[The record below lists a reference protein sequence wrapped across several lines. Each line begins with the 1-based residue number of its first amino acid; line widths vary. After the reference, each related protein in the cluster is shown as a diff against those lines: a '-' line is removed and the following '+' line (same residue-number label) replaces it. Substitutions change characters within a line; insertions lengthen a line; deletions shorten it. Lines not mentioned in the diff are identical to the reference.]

1 MKAGATYKLVVSV
14 NADATSIDKMIITIK
29 GQKTDKI
36 QKVYPGEVEFKDGR
50 WRVPLT
56 QEDTESLAG
65 QYIDVEAQI
74 NYSNKSVAKTTL
86 KSIYIAPTLATEFVA
101 GSTPDDREVTD
112 VNLEIIGE
120 VVEVGRSISTDTAE
134 LSHARKYPLGAA
146 YFNYTEYFVGKDME
160 ESARKLAKYD
170 LICCEGAISKWT
182 ASTKRQDELALVQ
195 LVREYNPN
203 VKFFRY
209 ISVNSKY
216 DSTLDKRVPINKYD
230 MYQQIRATLHMGGTW
245 TTEKD
250 SDGYDIITGGIPY
263 DGIFW
268 DEFDS
273 HAGITD
279 LNEGDEASWS
289 SVVEKQND
297 LIEEARR
304 LGLCS
309 FGNAWYV
316 IEMVSGKPMSIDP
329 VYNPDSLPSSIGE
342 DDYLLV
348 ESCEFYPKEP
358 IDGYGYWSTAASAYK
373 IYNYMQNYYPAQ
385 KAKLVSFSSGG
396 YNMSIEEKQRAL
408 TWMIFDTVAMG
419 GHYICFD
426 QGLDYELPD
435 ILQQFYYNNRSNA
448 TFSRI
453 AEGHYQMKINGH
465 TLVTK
470 RDSGLTGKV
479 NLKSLGLSHIYID
492 NIEIKNIFTTAPELG
507 YSMESRVGDVEEQ
520 LALMDKDI
528 KQNVSRYQR
537 LMIDD
542 WVPMPTP
549 DAFPNILPL
558 DNGSANQMTITRDV
572 YNFAGAVANSWGSY
586 KWTIDVT
593 AHQGKTLEI
602 GCSKFTTTAG
612 NKQIAIV
619 IYDAWANRV
628 CLYPTTANASLVG
641 NTSGLNISY
650 QVSAVQNT
658 ITIGLF
664 ALGAAVNSTFEIE
677 DMYVIDPS
685 SVEELQAKSDYTNY
699 SEGFDGWVDSTSWV
713 KPDDT
718 STVTYTVD
726 AAENDI
732 EITYNENAYAA
743 YKGICVIMKPQGVL
757 TPGSTWEIGCKSFVS
772 NAGDNIRIRVYPYAT
787 KAFTPYIIPSKADKS
802 ALYDMECPHITVT
815 IPDTA
820 VDAQGCY
827 VEILNLSSV
836 SYNTLA
842 DGSKEYHKAVIK
854 DFYMYD
860 VNEENVIVRGVN
872 PANTWL
878 QICRV
883 TDARLAADTSLVSN
897 AIYITDSGKMF
908 ITDFNGKKVNLT
920 T

>member
-1 MKAGATYKLVVSV
+1 MLVVSV
-14 NADATSIDKMIITIK
+14 NADITSV
-29 GQKTDKI
+29 DKI
-36 QKVYPGEVEFKDGR
+36 IFTLRSAASKTIRKTYPTDVTLKEGVFYI
-50 WRVPLT
+50 PLT
-56 QEDTESLAG
+56 QADTIRLSGQYANVDLAG
-65 QYIDVEAQI
+65 QYVDIEAQI
-74 NYSNKSVAKTTL
+74 NYSNNSVAKTTL
-86 KSIYIAPTLATEFVA
+86 DRVYITSSLATEPVD
-101 GSTPDDREVTD
+101 GSMTELSV
-112 VNLEIIGE
+112 IGE
-120 VVEVGRSISTDTAE
+120 TIPTGGAGVSYT
-134 LSHARKYPLGAA
+134 RKYPLGAA
-146 YFNYTEYFVGKDME
+146 YFNYTEYFVGKDLE

-182 ASTKRQDELALVQ
+182 DSTKRQDELALVQ

-216 DSTLDKRVPINKYD
+216 DSALDKRVPINKYD

-263 DGIFW
+263 DGIMW

-273 HAGITD
+273 HVGITD

-316 IEMVSGKPMSIDP
+316 IEMVAGKPMSIDP

-373 IYNYMQNYYPAQ
+373 IFNYMQNYYPTQ

-435 ILQQFYYNNRSNA
+435 ILQQFYYNNRSDA
-448 TFSRI
+448 TISRI
-453 AEGHYQMKINGH
+453 AEGHYRMQINGH

-542 WVPMPTP
+542 WVPVPTP
-549 DAFPNILPL
+549 DAFPNILPV
-558 DNGSANQMTITRDV
+558 DNGSANQMTIVRD
-572 YNFAGAVANSWGSY
+572 NNSFAGTVANSWGSY
-586 KWTIDVT
+586 KWTIDAT
-593 AHQGKTLEI
+593 AYQGKTLEI

-612 NKQIAIV
+612 NTQIAIV
-619 IYDAWANRV
+619 VYDVWANRV
-628 CLYPTTANASLVG
+628 CLYPSTSNASLVG

-650 QVSAVQNT
+650 QVSDAQTTVV
-658 ITIGLF
+658 IGFF
-664 ALGAAVNSTFEIE
+664 ALGAAVESTFEIE

-685 SVEELQAKSDYTNY
+685 SVEELQAKSAYTNY

-718 STVTYTVD
+718 SAVTYTID
-726 AAENDI
+726 AEENDVT
-732 EITYNENAYAA
+732 ITYNENGYAA
-743 YKGICVIMKPQGVL
+743 YKGICVVMKPQGVL

-772 NAGDNIRIRVYPYAT
+772 NAGDNIRIRMYLYTT
-787 KAFTPYIIPSKADKS
+787 KTFTPYIIPSKADKS
-802 ALYDMECPHITVT
+802 ALYDVECPHITVT

-820 VDAQGCY
+820 VDTVGCY
-827 VEILNLSSV
+827 VEILNLSKV
-836 SYNTLA
+836 PYNTLE

-883 TDARLAADTSLVSN
+883 TDARLATDTKLLSN
-897 AIYITDSGKMF
+897 ALYITDSGKMF
-908 ITDFNGKKVNLT
+908 VTDFNGNRINLIA
-920 T
+920 